1 MSVDY
6 SDLGI
11 RIKRRREE
19 LRMSQAELASRAELS
34 TQHISNVENARS
46 KIGLDKLVTISNVLE
61 CSVDELL
68 CGSMRTGGRSVY
80 NDEVAGIIDDFSDTE
95 MRILPEF
102 LRNYSYIYKLLKQNV
117 DESREE

>member
-80 NDEVAGIIDDFSDTE
+80 NDEVAGIIDDFSDTK

>member
-19 LRMSQAELASRAELS
+19 LRMSQAELVSRAELS

>member
-1 MSVDY
+1 LSVDY

>member
-19 LRMSQAELASRAELS
+19 LRMSQTELASRAELS

>member
-11 RIKRRREE
+11 RVKRRREE

>member
-6 SDLGI
+6 IDLGA
-11 RIKRRREE
+11 RIKRKREA
-19 LRMSQAELASRAELS
+19 LKMSQAELASRADLS

-46 KIGLDKLVTISNVLE
+46 KIGLDKLVTIANVLE

-68 CGSMRTGGRSVY
+68 CGSMRIGSRLVY
-80 NDEVAGIIDDFSDTE
+80 CDEIAGIIEDFSDTE

-102 LRNYSYIYKLLKQNV
+102 LRNYNYIYKLLKQNV
-117 DESREE
+117 DENIEE

>member
-117 DESREE
+117 DDAGLL

>member
-80 NDEVAGIIDDFSDTE
+80 NDEIAGIIDDFSDTE

-102 LRNYSYIYKLLKQNV
+102 LRNYSYIYKLLKQDV

>member
-6 SDLGI
+6 SDLGM

-19 LRMSQAELASRAELS
+19 LKMSQAELASRADLS

-46 KIGLDKLVTISNVLE
+46 KIGLDKLVTISNVLA

-80 NDEVAGIIDDFSDTE
+80 NDEIADIIDDFSDIE

-102 LRNYSYIYKLLKQNV
+102 LRNYSYICRLLKQNV
-117 DESREE
+117 EEGREE

>member
-80 NDEVAGIIDDFSDTE
+80 NDEVAGNIDDFSDTE

>member
-117 DESREE
+117 DESRKE